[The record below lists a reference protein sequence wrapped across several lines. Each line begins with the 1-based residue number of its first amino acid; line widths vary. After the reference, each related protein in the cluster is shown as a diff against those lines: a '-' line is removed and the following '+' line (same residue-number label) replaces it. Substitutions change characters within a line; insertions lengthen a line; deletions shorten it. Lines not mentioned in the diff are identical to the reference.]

1 MFENYSHTCTTCIDR
16 IGIICLILIVFTSCG
31 SKKKNEKVN
40 YKHYVLGGFYPNNHL
55 NTKDSNTH
63 FQHICHFSLLLTAD
77 TLEIYNRNSVTPNQN
92 EYSCFSILTDKDRQ
106 KFESIVTE
114 YTNVKQSPK
123 NPNSIYD
130 GLTYVASISEYQ
142 NVKYAIQETGMKK
155 EDEAFIFHFIQK
167 SEKLTKANTSNL
179 MKKENYFMTGLL
191 QQESGIII
199 ENKIFN

>member
-16 IGIICLILIVFTSCG
+16 IGIICLILIVFTSYG
-31 SKKKNEKVN
+31 SKKKNEQVN

-155 EDEAFIFHFIQK
+155 EDEAFIFRFIQK

-199 ENKIFN
+199 ENKTFN